1 MLLRKNDRKRKM
13 AVRRGKIAQDQN
25 QAFPI
30 APGRRHLCVGGN
42 SNKLYHVNMVRL
54 ATIEDAETIAAIHV
68 RTWQTAYEG

>member
-30 APGRRHLCVGGN
+30 APERRHLASAGILT
-42 SNKLYHVNMVRL
+42 SF
-54 ATIEDAETIAAIHV
+54 TT
-68 RTWQTAYEG
+68 